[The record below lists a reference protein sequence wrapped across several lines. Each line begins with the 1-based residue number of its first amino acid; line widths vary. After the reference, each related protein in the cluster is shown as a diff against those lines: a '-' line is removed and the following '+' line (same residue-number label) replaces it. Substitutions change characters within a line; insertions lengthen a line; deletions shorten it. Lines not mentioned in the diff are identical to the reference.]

1 MLPSIHVLF
10 GDSGTSEFD
19 RNFVFASSGALPK
32 SAFHD
37 LGRNVL
43 EQTPLFEFL
52 SVLSATAGI
61 LTRELNTSA
70 IVHHQAMTP
79 GILT

>member
-1 MLPSIHVLF
+1 LLPSIHVLF
-10 GDSGTSEFD
+10 GDSGASEFD
-19 RNFVFASSGALPK
+19 RNFLSASSGALPK

-43 EQTPLFEFL
+43 EQAPLFEFL

-61 LTRELNTSA
+61 LARELRASA
-70 IVHHQAMTP
+70 IAHHQAMTP

>member
-1 MLPSIHVLF
+1 LLPSIHVLF

-19 RNFVFASSGALPK
+19 RNFIFAGSGALPK

-43 EQTPLFEFL
+43 EQAPLFEFL
-52 SVLSATAGI
+52 SVLSATGGI
-61 LTRELNTSA
+61 LARELSTSA
-70 IVHHQAMTP
+70 IAHHQAMTP

>member
-1 MLPSIHVLF
+1 LLPPIHVLF

-19 RNFVFASSGALPK
+19 RNFIIASSGALPK

-43 EQTPLFEFL
+43 EEVPLLEFL
-52 SVLSATAGI
+52 GVLSATTGT
-61 LTRELNTSA
+61 LRRELRRSA
-70 IVHHQAMTP
+70 IANPTIIQVMA
-79 GILT
+79 

>member
-1 MLPSIHVLF
+1 LLPSIHVLF

-19 RNFVFASSGALPK
+19 GNFISAGSGALPK

-37 LGRNVL
+37 LRRNVL
-43 EQTPLFEFL
+43 EQAPLFEFL

-61 LTRELNTSA
+61 LARELRTIA
-70 IVHHQAMTP
+70 IAHHQAMTP
-79 GILT
+79 GMLT